1 MERRRSSSNRD
12 HAYQDKQLVVTAT
25 VRPVGLRFV
34 GAVDTSN
41 VEAVRRVLDT
51 TLKQHPDV
59 DVHIDVSGLEFADVS
74 GIRALVSAAESADHS
89 RRFVLHGLPALVARV
104 MDAVGWSELPALNIS
119 DDVFPNGQSQDGHPQ
134 DGHSQD
140 GRLLN

>member
-1 MERRRSSSNRD
+1 MERGRRSSDRN
-12 HAYQDKQLVVTAT
+12 HAYQDKQLTVTAT
-25 VRPVGLRFV
+25 ARPVGLRFA

-74 GIRALVSAAESADHS
+74 GIRALVSAAESAEDS
-89 RRFVLHGLPALVARV
+89 RRFVLHGLPPLMTRV
-104 MDAVGWSELPALNIS
+104 MEVVGWSELPALNIS
-119 DDVFPNGQSQDGHPQ
+119 EEPFSEAPAD
-134 DGHSQD
+134 
-140 GRLLN
+140 

>member
-1 MERRRSSSNRD
+1 MDRRRSASNRD
-12 HAYQDKQLVVTAT
+12 HAYEDKQLVVTAT
-25 VRPVGLRFV
+25 ARPVGLRLV

-51 TLKQHPDV
+51 TLKQHPGV

-89 RRFVLHGLPALVARV
+89 RRFVLHGLPALVTRV

-119 DDVFPNGQSQDGHPQ
+119 DDVFPNGQSQDGH
-134 DGHSQD
+134 SQD
-140 GRLLN
+140 GRLLD

>member
-25 VRPVGLRFV
+25 ARPVGLRFV

-51 TLKQHPDV
+51 TLKQHPDM

-74 GIRALVSAAESADHS
+74 GIRALVSAAESAEDS
-89 RRFVLHGLPALVARV
+89 RRFVLHGLPPLVTRV
-104 MDAVGWSELPALNIS
+104 MDVVGWSELPALNIS
-119 DDVFPNGQSQDGHPQ
+119 NEPFPDGASKNGHLPE
-134 DGHSQD
+134 
-140 GRLLN
+140 